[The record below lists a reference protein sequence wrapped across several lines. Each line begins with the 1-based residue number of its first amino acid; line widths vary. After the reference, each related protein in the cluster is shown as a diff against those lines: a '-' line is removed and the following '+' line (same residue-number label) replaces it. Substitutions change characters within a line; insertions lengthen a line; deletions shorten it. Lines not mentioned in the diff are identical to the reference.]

1 MTRAARLVREF
12 VILSRIFEI
21 SIMSFIIITAIGIFD
36 MVIPLYVEGFV
47 EKIAIIGLIVAMPYI
62 ASIIAEIP
70 IGIMVDKHGRKAIL
84 LIALFA
90 LGVIGIMYYLFAESL
105 LLLAFLGA
113 LFGITTVAFWIA
125 SAVLVRDYSP
135 KKMLGESE
143 GVYLSISSIGWIIGP
158 LIGGIAAFYF
168 SDRFNFLIIAAL
180 LFASFAYSYIVL
192 VESKMRKAKSYMRIK
207 TLELFKEF
215 YNMHEHALPLY
226 LLALFLSIWIG
237 VEWTYTQ
244 LSLQNVFGIN
254 ELIIGVVLG
263 GMLASET
270 LLYFPAGYIMDKIGK
285 RYIILAGFLLLFG
298 ASYYAFLS
306 QTAPLFVLMLFLA
319 AGAIGWIF
327 PGTEALLT
335 EITPANKRGEMT
347 GIFDTSKDIGLVVG
361 MLLGGVLA
369 DATFNLMTPFLL
381 VTIMAALGVVFGLK
395 LWTGA
400 IK

>member
-1 MTRAARLVREF
+1 MTRAVRLIREF
-12 VILSRIFEI
+12 VVLSHIFEI
-21 SIMSFIIITAIGIFD
+21 SIMSFIVITAIGIFD
-36 MVIPLYVEGFV
+36 MIIPLYVEGFA
-47 EKIAIIGLIVAMPYI
+47 EKVALIGLIVAMPYI

-70 IGIMVDKHGRKAIL
+70 TGIMVDKYGRKRVL
-84 LIALFA
+84 LIALFVFG
-90 LGVIGIMYYLFAESL
+90 LVGILYYLFANSIAILAL
-105 LLLAFLGA
+105 LGM
-113 LFGITTVAFWIA
+113 LFGVTSVAFWIG

-135 KKMLGESE
+135 KEMLGESE

-158 LIGGIAAFYF
+158 MIGGIIAFYF
-168 SDRFNFLIIAAL
+168 SDQFNFLIIAAL
-180 LFASFAYSYIVL
+180 LFASFAYSFIVL
-192 VESKMRKAKSYMRIK
+192 VEAKIKKKRTYMRIK
-207 TLELFKEF
+207 ALKLFREF
-215 YNMHEHALPLY
+215 YEMHEHALPLY
-226 LLALFLSIWIG
+226 LLSLFLNVWIG

-254 ELIIGVVLG
+254 ELIIGGVLA
-263 GMLASET
+263 GMMLSET

-306 QTAPLFVLMLFLA
+306 QTAALFVFMLFLA
-319 AGAIGWIF
+319 AGAIGWVF

-335 EITPANKRGEMT
+335 EITPAHKRGEMT

-361 MLLGGVLA
+361 MLFGGVLA
-369 DATFNLMTPFLL
+369 DTTFNLMTPFLL
-381 VTIMAALGVVFGLK
+381 VTVVAVLGVIFGLK